1 MDDGAAAAAGAAVD
15 AAAFADDAFDAAG
28 WVNAALGARKPEEP
42 LDMHVGE
49 LLMRM
54 QLLAQD
60 VQYNLRD
67 ASDLAMMNLP
77 KSQREIEMIQADA
90 ASLQAQTDRLKQQL
104 EANLESSD
112 APRIAALTE
121 LDTIKSAAE
130 DCVEK
135 LNEAEKLDNLRLQ
148 VEDAFRADDLAQMA
162 QSIGAFRS
170 SLVRPRLP
178 RLRSIGAMAEARCV
192 CTQAVVGE
200 LRQGKLYAQNL
211 EEWVASLEAKVS
223 TPSPPLLRRPGPA
236 HPAPAAGGS
245 AAERVDAGRPS
256 RPGDGA
262 GGGRALPRGPGD
274 RRARLRRERR
284 VSSLDARQSR
294 RALGGVQR
302 YGGRRQCRSSG
313 SLDERL
319 L

>member
-1 MDDGAAAAAGAAVD
+1 MVRSSAAPTPMADGAAGAAGAGVD

-178 RLRSIGAMAEARCV
+178 RLRSTGGMAEARCV
-192 CTQAVVGE
+192 CV
-200 LRQGKLYAQNL
+200 LR
-211 EEWVASLEAKVS
+211 
-223 TPSPPLLRRPGPA
+223 
-236 HPAPAAGGS
+236 
-245 AAERVDAGRPS
+245 
-256 RPGDGA
+256 
-262 GGGRALPRGPGD
+262 
-274 RRARLRRERR
+274 
-284 VSSLDARQSR
+284 
-294 RALGGVQR
+294 
-302 YGGRRQCRSSG
+302 RSSG
-313 SLDERL
+313 SCGKGSCMRRISRSGWRAWRPR
-319 L
+319 